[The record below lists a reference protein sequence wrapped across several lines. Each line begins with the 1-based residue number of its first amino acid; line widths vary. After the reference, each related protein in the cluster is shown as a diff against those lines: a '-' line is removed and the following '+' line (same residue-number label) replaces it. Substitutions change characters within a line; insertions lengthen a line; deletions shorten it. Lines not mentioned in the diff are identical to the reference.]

1 MDGGYSAPF
10 VAPLECAVRKV
21 NLNPLGT
28 TAEEIEKNLKMV
40 FDRATRWDCVL
51 LLDEAD
57 GRAARSREPPA

>member
-1 MDGGYSAPF
+1 MQ
-10 VAPLECAVRKV
+10 V
-21 NLNPLGT
+21 LGT

-57 GRAARSREPPA
+57 VFVVKRGDSIEQNAIVAARSQ